1 MNKNTEGIIFEQIKH
16 IDEDGIEFW
25 YARELQDVLHY
36 TKWGNFKKVIEKAMA
51 ACENSGISTFEHF
64 ADVGKSFPM
73 PKGGARIIEDITLT
87 RYACY
92 LIAQNGDPRKEEI
105 ALAQTYFAVQ
115 TRRQELQDNFEQLTE
130 DQRRI
135 AIRQE
140 LKGHNVS
147 LAEAA
152 KSAGVETQRDYAI
165 FQNKGYQGLYG
176 GLGAKE
182 IHERKGLKKS
192 QKILDHM
199 GSTELAANL
208 FRATQTDE
216 KLRRENIQGKENANK
231 THYEVGKKVRQTI
244 KELGGTMPEDLPTPE
259 KSIKQLESAE
269 KKKKAL
275 KEHKKGK

>member
-192 QKILDHM
+192 QKILDQSRKKTN
-199 GSTELAANL
+199 GILINLAS
-208 FRATQTDE
+208 R
-216 KLRRENIQGKENANK
+216 
-231 THYEVGKKVRQTI
+231 
-244 KELGGTMPEDLPTPE
+244 
-259 KSIKQLESAE
+259 
-269 KKKKAL
+269 
-275 KEHKKGK
+275 